1 MVGAEKL
8 DEATFYQAPYAQRCA
23 PLSFMVGNDLFNDE
37 KSDTRNVS
45 SLPIYKKD
53 LTFPR
58 VWFLIKW
65 TNKIFYGTKAYC
77 LLSKEALSWKRKFLY
92 SRLLF
97 LVLKN

>member
-1 MVGAEKL
+1 MHRFVLWWAMIFSTTKRVIQGMYL
-8 DEATFYQAPYAQRCA
+8 HC
-23 PLSFMVGNDLFNDE
+23 LF
-37 KSDTRNVS
+37 T
-45 SLPIYKKD
+45 KKD

-92 SRLLF
+92 SKLLF
-97 LVLKN
+97 LFLKN